1 MFNAKRSLPRR
12 TVLRGLGTAL
22 ALPFLESMVPS
33 FSAFAQ
39 SAAVPP
45 LRFGG
50 IYLPNGMP
58 IKDWM
63 PTTTDGTLE
72 ITVLAGLT
80 NVSMK
85 GPALHVFDGD
95 VDASA
100 VIARPS

>member
-1 MFNAKRSLPRR
+1 MFNAKRMLPRR

-33 FSAFAQ
+33 FTAFAQ
-39 SAAVPP
+39 SAAAPP

-63 PTTTDGTLE
+63 PTTTE
-72 ITVLAGLT
+72 RMPAAVPTVKMLIWCT
-80 NVSMK
+80 
-85 GPALHVFDGD
+85 
-95 VDASA
+95 
-100 VIARPS
+100 RT